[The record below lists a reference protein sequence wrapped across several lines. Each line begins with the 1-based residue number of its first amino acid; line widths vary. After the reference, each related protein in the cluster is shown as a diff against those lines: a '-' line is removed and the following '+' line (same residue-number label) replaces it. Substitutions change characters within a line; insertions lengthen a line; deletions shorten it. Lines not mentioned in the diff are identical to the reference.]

1 MEWCVGGLCGM
12 EACVGCA
19 AARCAWHG
27 MQQQGQSPRPARHTQ
42 AHTSTDKHASCSTDI
57 STDQHMATLTLLPC
71 TPSSAAHTRPHKAA
85 QHQIRC
91 QRGATPYLLC
101 SPRPI
106 CGALCSLPPSCRP
119 CSSALVDTTHCA
131 GSTPQ
136 PRHCTL
142 PLALDACLA
151 SGEAQHP

>member
-1 MEWCVGGLCGM
+1 MVVSD
-12 EACVGCA
+12 ACVGWTPVWEA
-19 AARCAWHG
+19 QQHDAHG
-27 MQQQGQSPRPARHTQ
+27 MACSSRGSHHVLRDTHKHRQARIMQHRYQ
-42 AHTSTDKHASCSTDI
+42 HRY
-57 STDQHMATLTLLPC
+57 QHMATLTLLPC

-85 QHQIRC
+85 QHRIRC

-119 CSSALVDTTHCA
+119 CSSALVDTPHCA